1 MTKILIT
8 LLVLVATAFAFIY
21 WQNSQTP
28 TLGVVDGKLSPLG
41 SRPNSVSTQ
50 ARDPSKKV
58 ETLAMKDSLETTKQ
72 SLLSAIDA
80 YGGAEYI
87 AVEDDYIYVIFVTP
101 TMKYRDDAEF
111 WIDTDNKEVH
121 FRSSSRAG
129 YSDRGLNRQRYE
141 QLMISYNAQ

>member
-8 LLVLVATAFAFIY
+8 LLVLVAAAFAFIY

-50 ARDPSKKV
+50 SEGPSKKV
-58 ETLAMKDSLETTKQ
+58 ETLAMKDSLEATKQ

-87 AVEDDYIYVIFVTP
+87 AVEDDYIYVVFVTP
-101 TMKYRDDAEF
+101 TMKYKDDAEF